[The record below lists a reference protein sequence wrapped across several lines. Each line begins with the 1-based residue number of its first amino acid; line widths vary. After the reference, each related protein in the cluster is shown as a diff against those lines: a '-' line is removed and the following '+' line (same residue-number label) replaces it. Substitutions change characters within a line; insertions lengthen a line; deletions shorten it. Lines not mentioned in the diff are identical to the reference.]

1 MIIIKIVTEQRRQG
15 LSKLAFKKKK
25 LPSSS
30 LTKGGDTMRSN
41 VFLMGI
47 SLKG

>member
-1 MIIIKIVTEQRRQG
+1 MVIIKIVTEQRRQD
-15 LSKLAFKKKK
+15 LSKLAFRKK

-30 LTKGGDTMRSN
+30 LTKGGDTVCSN

-47 SLKG
+47 SVKG

>member
-1 MIIIKIVTEQRRQG
+1 MIIIKIVTEQRDKNYLNLR
-15 LSKLAFKKKK
+15 LEKK

-30 LTKGGDTMRSN
+30 LTKGGDTICSN
-41 VFLMGI
+41 AFLMGI